1 MRGVSEM
8 VGLSS
13 PPAGEFIGRSI
24 PENCVSLGQPLKRE
38 SEKRRN
44 HVCSYQSKVYAME
57 EKPKGVKYSIRPF
70 ASGGCAACFSTCCVG
85 AVILHLEVDFPF

>member
-1 MRGVSEM
+1 M

-13 PPAGEFIGRSI
+13 PPTSESNTGQNRANHDSM
-24 PENCVSLGQPLKRE
+24 VQPLKGE
-38 SEKRRN
+38 SEKRGN
-44 HVCSYQSKVYAME
+44 HVCSSQSKVYAME

-85 AVILHLEVDFPF
+85 RVILHLGVDLPF